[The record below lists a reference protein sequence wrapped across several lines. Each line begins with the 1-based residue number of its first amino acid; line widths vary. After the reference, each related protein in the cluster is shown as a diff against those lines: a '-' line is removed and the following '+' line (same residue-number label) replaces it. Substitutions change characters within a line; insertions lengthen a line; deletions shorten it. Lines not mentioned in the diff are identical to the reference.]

1 MNARDAHPPRESLGL
16 LRREVEE
23 LRASRKRL
31 LLTADDDRRRIEH
44 DLHEGVQQHLVAL
57 AVNLQLADR
66 LTGSDPPAASELIA
80 EMARDVQQAL
90 EETAQLAQRIYP
102 PLLEARGLGAA
113 LRSAAADARPSTR
126 IEVTGVAGIA
136 AEVAAALYFAVRD
149 VLAEVRNDSRVTVSI
164 REEHGALALEVTEE
178 FARSDPTPGDSAAEF
193 GRVRDRIE
201 ALGGELTIVSEPD
214 RGTRIIGSLP
224 LSR

>member
-1 MNARDAHPPRESLGL
+1 MNARHAHPQRESLGL

-57 AVNLQLADR
+57 AVNLQLATG
-66 LTGSDPPAASELIA
+66 LTGSDPPARALIA

-113 LRSAAADARPSTR
+113 LRSAAAALRPSTR
-126 IEVTGVAGIA
+126 RGHGCGGLA
-136 AEVAAALYFAVRD
+136 AEVAAALYCAASH
-149 VLAEVRNDSRVTVSI
+149 VLARSPQRLAGDRLDP
-164 REEHGALALEVTEE
+164 RGARR
-178 FARSDPTPGDSAAEF
+178 ARA
-193 GRVRDRIE
+193 
-201 ALGGELTIVSEPD
+201 
-214 RGTRIIGSLP
+214 RGHRRKSLP
-224 LSR
+224 APAPGRAAA